1 MIRKQSNPHYRNC
14 NCMFSIFFETNPT
27 KPNQTSSTST
37 EQKSIWRENTPRA
50 VCSLLAEG
58 VERISV
64 RKKKENY
71 ERKKD

>member
-1 MIRKQSNPHYRNC
+1 
-14 NCMFSIFFETNPT
+14 MFSIFFETNPT
-27 KPNQTSSTST
+27 KLNQ
-37 EQKSIWRENTPRA
+37 RECRRRRRSKNQFGGENAPRA